1 MPKLYELRERPAGRT
16 SGGEQQMVAIGRALM
31 AEPRL
36 LAIDELSLGLAPLV
50 VKSLSEFLVRLNE
63 DEGVAVLLIEQNA
76 VLALEL
82 CPRAYV
88 LEAGRLVLSGASDEL
103 ERNETVRSAY
113 LGGGLDVSL
122 EDLGTDTEPSP

>member
-1 MPKLYELRERPAGRT
+1 
-16 SGGEQQMVAIGRALM
+16 M

-50 VKSLSEFLVRLNE
+50 VQSLSEFLLRLNE
-63 DEGVAVLLIEQNA
+63 EEGVALLLVEQNA

-82 CPRAYV
+82 CARAYV
-88 LEAGRLVLSGASDEL
+88 LEAGRLVLAGPSDEL

-113 LGGGLDVSL
+113 LGGGLDVP
-122 EDLGTDTEPSP
+122 ETEQETETSA